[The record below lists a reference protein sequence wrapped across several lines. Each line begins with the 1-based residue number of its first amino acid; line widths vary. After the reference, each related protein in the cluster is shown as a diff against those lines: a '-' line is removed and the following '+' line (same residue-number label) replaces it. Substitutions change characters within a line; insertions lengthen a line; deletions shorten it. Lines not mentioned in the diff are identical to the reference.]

1 MTVQELYDNI
11 GASYDSAKRI
21 LQMDK
26 LIGKF
31 VLKFLDDK
39 SCEKLLAGRES
50 GDETAMFE
58 GAHALKGVCANLGM
72 NTLSGQASEI
82 AEEFRPGKGRTMDD
96 AELDRRLTELKATYD
111 KTMDG
116 IRQFAAEQCY

>member
-11 GASYDSAKRI
+11 GGSYDSAKRI

-39 SCEKLLAGRES
+39 SCEKLLAAWDARDAAGVF
-50 GDETAMFE
+50 D
-58 GAHALKGVCANLGM
+58 GAHALKGVGANLGF
-72 NTLSGQASEI
+72 NTLSAEASEI
-82 AEEFRPGKGRTMDD
+82 AEEFRPGNERKLDDD
-96 AELDRRLTELKATYD
+96 AVTERIAALKADYD
-111 KTMDG
+111 KTIAG
-116 IRQFAAEQCY
+116 IQAFAAEQ

>member
-1 MTVQELYDNI
+1 MTVQELYDGI

-39 SCEKLLAGRES
+39 SCEKLMTAWAAKDAAGVF
-50 GDETAMFE
+50 D
-58 GAHALKGVCANLGM
+58 GAHALKGVCANLGL
-72 NTLSGQASEI
+72 NSLSEQASAI
-82 AEEFRPGKGRTMDD
+82 AEEFRPGNARAMDD
-96 AELDRRLTELKATYD
+96 AAVDERLAALKANYESTIA
-111 KTMDG
+111 G
-116 IRQFAAEQCY
+116 IQAFAAEQ